1 MNQKEFITN
10 LLKKN
15 PNAVIVGSLGTITY
29 DLKDI
34 PHNSKILV
42 KGAMGS
48 AVGVGLGFALNT
60 KKDVIIIIGDGAFL
74 MKMGYIS
81 TVLRYAPKNLKIYI
95 MNNGHFKSCGCQ
107 ETNFDY
113 VEDLIPYPFEIVDV
127 IEK

>member
-1 MNQKEFITN
+1 MNQKEFLT
-10 LLKKN
+10 LLSKKN
-15 PNAVIVGSLGTITY
+15 PNSIIVGSLGTISY

-60 KKDVIIIIGDGAFL
+60 KKDVIVIIGDGAFL
-74 MKMGYIS
+74 MKMGCIS
-81 TVLRYAPKNLKIYI
+81 TVLRYAPKNFKVCII
-95 MNNGHFKSCGCQ
+95 NNGHFKSCGCQ
-107 ETNFDY
+107 ETNFSY

-127 IEK
+127 ID

>member
-1 MNQKEFITN
+1 MLE
-10 LLKKN
+10 KN

-60 KKDVIIIIGDGAFL
+60 KKDVIVIIGDGAFL
-74 MKMGYIS
+74 MKMGYIA

-95 MNNGHFKSCGCQ
+95 MNNGHFKSCGFQ
-107 ETNFDY
+107 ETNFGY